1 MLAPGVPCYCC
12 SYRPENNCNNCNSS
26 VQNAFPREVESA
38 GYGIMSPI
46 TPPKKYVNING
57 KVSKDKWQSMFRYLA
72 RYVLL
77 LPPNHLIHDTH
88 IALDNLHYLGADIL
102 IHIIG
107 DGDTMLTVFAE
118 FYGGINCL

>member
-1 MLAPGVPCYCC
+1 
-12 SYRPENNCNNCNSS
+12 
-26 VQNAFPREVESA
+26 
-38 GYGIMSPI
+38 
-46 TPPKKYVNING
+46 
-57 KVSKDKWQSMFRYLA
+57 MFRYLA

-102 IHIIG
+102 IYVIG
-107 DGDTMLTVFAE
+107 DGDAMLTVFAE